1 MAVIIGLQFRNG
13 AKVYYFDPGE
23 LKLSAGQWC
32 VVQTA
37 QGIECGKVVYGNR
50 EVDDDKLVKPL
61 KPVLRLADS
70 ADLKKIE
77 ANRKREKRA
86 YNICK
91 EQIKRQG
98 LNMHLIEAECAFDEN
113 KILFYFTSDTRVDF
127 RALVKELAT
136 MLRCRIELRQ
146 IGVRDECKKVGGLGI
161 CGRPFCCHSFM
172 KDFHPVSIKM
182 AKEQGLSL
190 NPTKISG
197 ACGRLMC
204 CLEHEQQAYS
214 QLTKTLPRIGAKV
227 QTPEGRGVVTETNPL
242 RQTVKAKLER
252 EDELATVR
260 TFKVSEIRVLGSTSK
275 DGAPAKAE
283 SAKN

>member
-1 MAVIIGLQFRNG
+1 MANIIGLQFRSG
-13 AKVYYFDPGE
+13 AKIYYFDPGE
-23 LKLSAGQWC
+23 LELSAGQWC

-37 QGIECGKVVYGNR
+37 LGIECGKVVYGNR
-50 EVDDDKLVKPL
+50 EVDDSKLVKPL

-70 ADLKKIE
+70 VDLKKLE
-77 ANRKREKRA
+77 ANRRKEKRA
-86 YNICK
+86 FEVCS
-91 EQIKRQG
+91 EQIKRHG
-98 LNMHLIEAECAFDEN
+98 LNMQLIEAECAFDEN

-127 RALVKELAT
+127 RSLVKELAT

-146 IGVRDECKKVGGLGI
+146 IGVRDECKILGGLGI

-204 CLEHEQQAYS
+204 CLAHEQHSYS
-214 QLTKTLPRIGAKV
+214 ELIKTMPRLGAKV
-227 QTPEGRGVVTETNPL
+227 STPEGRGVITETNPL
-242 RQTVKAKLER
+242 KQQVKVKLEK
-252 EDELATVR
+252 EDELITIR
-260 TFKVSEIRVLGSTSK
+260 TFNVSQIRVLG
-275 DGAPAKAE
+275 AAKQAE
-283 SAKN
+283 TDDLGDYAKN